1 VSPLYLYALL
11 AEPPAGTLPAGL
23 LGEPLRL
30 VSCDGIVAVVGEVE
44 VAPAVEAETLRSH
57 DTAVRGLAA
66 ISDAL
71 LPARFG
77 SVTRDDGQL
86 CEAVRAQAAAV
97 REALQAV
104 RGCDQMTLRF
114 SREDGASEVPAAEPD
129 EGGPGTR
136 YLSQRRAAAGDP
148 AALPE
153 IRLVLEAL
161 APFVRGERRQ
171 RHERPPL
178 LASVYHL
185 VPRDGLDAYRAALAA
200 ATARASVRVST
211 SGPWPPY
218 AFAPDALA

>member
-23 LGEPLRL
+23 RGEPLRL
-30 VSCDGIVAVVGEVE
+30 VACDGIVAVVGDMEA
-44 VAPAVEAETLRSH
+44 APAVEAASLRSH
-57 DTAVRGLAA
+57 DAAVRGLAA
-66 ISDAL
+66 VSDAL

-77 SVTRDDGQL
+77 SLTQDERQL
-86 CEAVRAQAAAV
+86 CEAVRAQGPGV
-97 REALQAV
+97 REALLAV

-114 SREDGASEVPAAEPD
+114 SREDGADDVPAAEPD
-129 EGGPGTR
+129 ENGPGTR
-136 YLSQRRAAAGDP
+136 YLTQRRAVAGDP

-153 IRLVLEAL
+153 IRPVLDAL

-200 ATARASVRVST
+200 ATAKARVRVAS

>member
-1 VSPLYLYALL
+1 VSPLHLYALL
-11 AEPPAGTLPAGL
+11 AEPPAGALPAGL
-23 LGEPLRL
+23 CGETLRL
-30 VSCDGIVAVVGEVE
+30 VSCDGILAVVGEME
-44 VAPAVEAETLRSH
+44 IAPPVEAATLRSH
-57 DTAVRGLAA
+57 DAAVRGLAA
-66 ISDAL
+66 LSEAL

-77 SVTRDDGQL
+77 SVREDDRQL
-86 CEAVRAQAAAV
+86 CEAVRAQGPAL

-114 SREDGASEVPAAEPD
+114 SREDGAEAAPEGEPD

-136 YLSQRRAAAGDP
+136 YLTQRRAAAGDP

-153 IRLVLEAL
+153 IRPVLEAL

-200 ATARASVRVST
+200 ATPEARVRVSS

>member
-23 LGEPLRL
+23 GGESLRL

-44 VAPAVEAETLRSH
+44 ATPALDSTALKGH
-57 DTAVRGLAA
+57 DAAVRALAS
-66 ISDAL
+66 ISAAL

-77 SVTRDDGQL
+77 SLMADDGQL
-86 CEAVRAQAAAV
+86 RESMRPQVPAL
-97 REALQAV
+97 REALEAV

-114 SREDGASEVPAAEPD
+114 SREDVAETTAASEAD
-129 EGGPGTR
+129 ESGPGTR
-136 YLSQRRAAAGDP
+136 YLAQRRAAAGDP

-153 IRLVLEAL
+153 IRPILDAL

-171 RHERPPL
+171 RHEHPPL

-185 VPRDGLDAYRAALAA
+185 VPRDGIEAYRTALSA
-200 ATARASVRVST
+200 ATSSAKVRIAS